1 MQPVV
6 KPVDRS
12 RQVGIRVQ
20 LRHQH
25 GDGRFDIAASIMR
38 LSSDLSRLDSVE
50 PQRVVQ
56 TPWFLA
62 DKQGIGVDDARPG
75 RRVGDSH
82 AAKFGGEQPAIESC
96 DVVAGEVTIR
106 QSCRNG
112 WGLVARTSAQTPPP
126 HR

>member
-62 DKQGIGVDDARPG
+62 DKQGIGVEDARPG

-82 AAKFGGEQPAIESC
+82 AATFGGEQPAIESC
-96 DVVAGEVTIR
+96 DVVAGEVPWCT
-106 QSCRNG
+106 
-112 WGLVARTSAQTPPP
+112 TPLRAESLP
-126 HR
+126 

>member
-12 RQVGIRVQ
+12 RQVGIVVQ
-20 LRHQH
+20 LRHQY

-56 TPWFLA
+56 TRLCCMNRTW
-62 DKQGIGVDDARPG
+62 
-75 RRVGDSH
+75 
-82 AAKFGGEQPAIESC
+82 PATIPTQLL
-96 DVVAGEVTIR
+96 VT
-106 QSCRNG
+106 
-112 WGLVARTSAQTPPP
+112 A
-126 HR
+126 